1 MPMERLAHLMQCFHE
16 CVIERCSVRAGKQ
29 ALSVSDLCTTRSA
42 KSLGSQ

>member
-16 CVIERCSVRAGKQ
+16 CVVERCSVRAGKQ
-29 ALSVSDLCTTRSA
+29 VLSISNLSTTRSA